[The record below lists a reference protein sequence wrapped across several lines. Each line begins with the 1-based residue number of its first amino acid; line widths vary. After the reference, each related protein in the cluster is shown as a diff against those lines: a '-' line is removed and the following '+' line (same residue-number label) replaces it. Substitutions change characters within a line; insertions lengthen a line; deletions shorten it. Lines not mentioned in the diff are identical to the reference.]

1 MFECFLTISQRSS
14 GLFEHGSV
22 SRDRAHAVCTAVRLV
37 AGCDAM
43 WRPSGG
49 KNVQTFLIGSP
60 WFAWFGDG
68 EHMANQIDQNPNQFL
83 TKPNQFSPDPN
94 QFSQIANRHVNQFS
108 QIANL
113 HANQFLVTQT
123 YIPFRAN
130 RLQTDAEPF
139 ETPVSQRLYSA
150 MTGITV
156 YCLAADLTISG
167 GTQGPVH
174 RIDSPQSASSKQQRG
189 ALGPF
194 QSPTPYAS

>member
-1 MFECFLTISQRSS
+1 MQEVPQT
-14 GLFEHGSV
+14 
-22 SRDRAHAVCTAVRLV
+22 
-37 AGCDAM
+37 
-43 WRPSGG
+43 WRKDTSGG
-49 KNVQTFLIGSP
+49 KNVQTSLIGSP

-68 EHMANQIDQNPNQFL
+68 EHMANQIDQNPNLCL
-83 TKPNQFSPDPN
+83 TQPNQFSPDPN
-94 QFSQIANRHVNQFS
+94 QFSQIANRH
-108 QIANL
+108 
-113 HANQFLVTQT
+113 ANQFLVIQT